1 MGGIYFLIFIR
12 IAAAIQFILKINIT
26 KKNPHDNTP
35 NMDNKHQDREEE
47 HFIAL
52 ALLFPLLL
60 LKIHQNGSNKFI
72 IIL

>member
-1 MGGIYFLIFIR
+1 
-12 IAAAIQFILKINIT
+12 
-26 KKNPHDNTP
+26 
-35 NMDNKHQDREEE
+35 MDNKHQDREEE

-72 IIL
+72 INFIIYL